1 MKVNG
6 RRIFRI
12 LRRFLLWTAAS
23 LLLLVLL
30 SALLLYLF
38 QDKLEQKLISRLNK
52 QLVTEIEVKNI
63 DFTLFKNFPYITADF
78 QEVKAKDA
86 TPKKE
91 DYLLQAHEVLLEFNL
106 FDLIWGEYTIQ
117 RLQINRGEINLR
129 VYGDGTDNYHFWKAD
144 TLQTADSS
152 DFRFDLQRIKLV
164 ETSISYINIP
174 SGQQYSFMFT
184 NAKAAGRFS
193 EKEFAVDL
201 KGTFRVNR
209 MLIGEINYLA
219 GSILTIDAL
228 MEANTETDTYVFS
241 KGEIGIGEVFLE
253 LLGTIIWSDAVH
265 SVNMQAQSPE
275 VPVKDFISL
284 IPAQYA
290 GYAESFSK
298 EGSISVKAELK
309 GLVNDHQQPAL
320 NVGFELENGRI
331 EQPKTGVALSNLKA
345 NGTLIIA
352 DISRAAEASLKL
364 NSFSANLD
372 GDPISG
378 RGILK
383 NFGNPKL
390 EAEVKATLSLEKLSK
405 WIGDEWISSM
415 SGKLDLDFKFNGL
428 LTDLSN
434 PGKNDFLNSKSE
446 GILNVTNASVV
457 FSAYPVP
464 LKDINLKARFSN
476 SDLKID
482 QLDFQYG
489 SSDFSMTGY
498 FRKFLPYVFGSDV
511 PMELQASLLCKH
523 LDPEDLMVPSSE
535 SEGNGFVLTLPK
547 NIKASLDLE
556 VGSFQYRK
564 FRASN
569 VSARVKLV
577 DQVLSAGSVR
587 MITLDGVIEGYGKID
602 ASKNDLISVSCEAE
616 LLHVELSQAFEQFG
630 NFGQTSMTNENIH
643 GRASI
648 RVQFSSQWSENLVVD
663 ENSIRSVAQIS
674 IENGQILNYEPLIGL
689 SEFAKGRNFRNVSF
703 ETLKNDISI
712 QNRVITIPEMEIRSS
727 AMNII
732 ISGRHT
738 FDNEI
743 EYHVE
748 IRLSELRKPK
758 NQKPDAENEYGYVE
772 DDGLGGT
779 TIYILI
785 TGTVDDPIYNQLDKE
800 AIKENIKES
809 IREEKQNL
817 KGILNK
823 EFGWFEKDTSLN
835 QDAGQP
841 KQDTRFQIEWED
853 E

>member
-38 QDKLEQKLISRLNK
+38 QDKLEQKLINRLNK
-52 QLVTEIEVKNI
+52 QLVTEIEIKEI
-63 DFTLFKNFPYITADF
+63 DFTLFKNFPYITANF

-86 TPKKE
+86 TLKKE
-91 DYLLQAHEVLLEFNL
+91 NYLLQAKEVLLEFNI

-117 RLQINRGEINLR
+117 RLQINQGNINIR
-129 VYGDGTDNYHFWKAD
+129 VFEDGSDNYHFWKED

-152 DFRFDLQRIKLV
+152 DFRFDLRRIKLV
-164 ETSISYINIP
+164 ETSICYDNLP
-174 SGQQYSFMFT
+174 TNQHYSFTFS

-201 KGTFRVNR
+201 IGTFSVNR
-209 MLIGEINYLA
+209 MLIGEINYLS
-219 GSILTIDAL
+219 GHILTMDAV
-228 MEANTETDTYVFS
+228 MEANTETDTYTFS
-241 KGEIGIGEVFLE
+241 RGEIGIGEVLLE
-253 LLGTIIWSDAVH
+253 LLGTIVWSENEH
-265 SVNMQAQSPE
+265 SINMQAQSPA
-275 VPVKDFISL
+275 VSVKNIISL
-284 IPAQYA
+284 VPSQFR
-290 GYAESFSK
+290 GYADSFSK
-298 EGSISVKAELK
+298 EGAISIKAELK
-309 GLVNDHQQPAL
+309 GLVTDNQQPSL
-320 NVGFELENGRI
+320 NLGFTLENGKI
-331 EQPKTGVALSNLKA
+331 EQIKNGVALSDLSVF
-345 NGTLIIA
+345 GTLMIE
-352 DISRAAEASLKL
+352 DISKADEASLKIS
-364 NSFSANLD
+364 SFSASLD

-378 RGILK
+378 KGILK
-383 NFGNPKL
+383 NFKNPKI
-390 EAEVKATLSLEKLSK
+390 EAEIKAGLSLEKLSK
-405 WIGDEWISSM
+405 WMGDDLVSSM
-415 SGKLDLDFKFNGL
+415 SGHLDLNFKFNGFL
-428 LTDLSN
+428 ADLSK
-434 PGKNDFLNSKSE
+434 PEKNDFLNSRSE
-446 GILNVTNASVV
+446 GILNVTDASLV
-457 FSAYPVP
+457 FKAYPSPVNG
-464 LKDINLKARFSN
+464 LNLKARFSN
-476 SDLKID
+476 QDLKIEH
-482 QLDFQYG
+482 LEFKFG
-489 SSDFSMTGY
+489 SSDFEMNGY
-498 FRKFLPYVFGSDV
+498 FRKFLPYLFGSDV
-511 PMELQASLLCKH
+511 PMELQAKLKCKH
-523 LDPEDLMVPSSE
+523 FNPEDLMVPSSPNQ
-535 SEGNGFVLTLPK
+535 GNGFTLTLPK

-556 VGSFQYRK
+556 VGDFQFRK

-569 VSARVKLV
+569 VSARVKLSN
-577 DQVLSAGSVR
+577 QVLSAGSVK
-587 MITLDGVIEGYGKID
+587 MNTLEGVIEGYGKID
-602 ASKNDLISVSCEAE
+602 ASQPDIIGISCEAE
-616 LLHVELSQAFEQFG
+616 LLHVELSQAFQQFG
-630 NFGQTSMTNENIH
+630 NFGQTSMTNENVR
-643 GRASI
+643 GKASI
-648 RVQFSSQWSENLVVD
+648 RVQFSSEWSERLVVD
-663 ENSIRSVAQIS
+663 ENSIRSVAEIR
-674 IENGQILNYEPLIGL
+674 IENGQIINYEPLIGL
-689 SEFAKGRNFRNVSF
+689 SEYAKGRNFRNVTF

-727 AMNII
+727 AMNIT

-758 NQKPDAENEYGYVE
+758 NQKSDAENEYGYVE

-823 EFGWFEKDTSLN
+823 EFGWFEKDTTLN

-841 KQDTRFQIEWED
+841 KQETRFQIEWED